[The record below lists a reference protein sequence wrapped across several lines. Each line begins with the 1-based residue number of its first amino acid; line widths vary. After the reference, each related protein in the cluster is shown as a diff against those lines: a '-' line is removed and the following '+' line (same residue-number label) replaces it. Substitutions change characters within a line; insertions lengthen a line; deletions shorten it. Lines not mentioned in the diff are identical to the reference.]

1 MSFFSASE
9 KEALLNLLD
18 KNVTEGVFC
27 LTTKCDNKCFDS
39 SEIQLKLT
47 REMLILIVMILMTK
61 TMMIF

>member
-18 KNVTEGVFC
+18 TNLKRGVFC
-27 LTTKCDNKCFDS
+27 LTTKCDNKLFDW
-39 SEIQLKLT
+39 SEIQFNLT